1 MISNAKVLDLCAAPG
16 GKTIHLASL
25 LADKNGEITARDISD
40 AKCRLIEENCKRTG
54 TNNVK
59 TEVADACELKT
70 ADLNKYDI
78 VVADLPCSGLG
89 VIGKK
94 PDIKYKTKQEDID
107 SLATLQ
113 RKILDNAMQYVKPGG
128 YLAYSTCTVTCE
140 ENQQNAEYIRQK
152 GSFEAID
159 FTKSLDKT
167 IHDYLQLHGY
177 LQILPDELH
186 DGFFI
191 ALFRKK

>member
-1 MISNAKVLDLCAAPG
+1 
-16 GKTIHLASL
+16 
-25 LADKNGEITARDISD
+25 
-40 AKCRLIEENCKRTG
+40 
-54 TNNVK
+54 
-59 TEVADACELKT
+59 VADACELRT

-94 PDIKYKTKQEDID
+94 PDIKYKTKPEDIN
-107 SLATLQ
+107 SLALLQ

-128 YLAYSTCTVTCE
+128 YLAYSTCTVTYE
-140 ENQQNAEYIRQK
+140 ENQQNADYIRQN
-152 GSFEAID
+152 GSFEPID
-159 FTKSLDKT
+159 FTKLLDKT
-167 IHDYLQLHGY
+167 MHDYLQLYGY